1 MMADSNEILCFA
13 CRFGWGYA
21 GNLPQS
27 DDCESRV
34 LPVLCC
40 GKIETEYVL
49 EALRQGIAGVLIL
62 ACGENDCHF
71 QDGVVQCYKR
81 LLLLQEILP
90 AFKMAPQRLK
100 MIFGCDPEGASIA
113 GHLLAFRNELLELAE
128 READSKQVDYEG

>member
-1 MMADSNEILCFA
+1 MMADSNKILCFA
-13 CRFGWGYA
+13 CRFGWGYT
-21 GNLPQS
+21 GSLPQS
-27 DDCESRV
+27 DEYGSQV

-81 LLLLQEILP
+81 LVLLQEILP
-90 AFKMAPQRLK
+90 SFHMAPQRLK

-113 GHLLAFRNELLELAE
+113 GHITAFRNELLELGDRGADPEQVRYE
-128 READSKQVDYEG
+128 R